1 MERYACSAVTCQ
13 AERMQDKHLLKH
25 NASHSDTPE
34 TLPWWSC
41 HLDHKSVLDM
51 LLPSTLPSYSA
62 CVMEFMDPQNQV

>member
-1 MERYACSAVTCQ
+1 
-13 AERMQDKHLLKH
+13 MQDKHLLVY

-51 LLPSTLPSYSA
+51 LLPSTPPLPTQH
-62 CVMEFMDPQNQV
+62 V